1 MRFSSL
7 LSLLLASV
15 AVAQN
20 AAQTSLSKSV
30 QPKPFPALEQRLGG
44 TWLAQWRLATNTP
57 HTIYGTG
64 AKLQDWRGNSIEE
77 ARRHALMALGQ
88 HGDLLGLGA
97 SEFREIIG
105 ARMGRTWSFTFD
117 QYFRGLPCIGG
128 RADVR
133 INMTGVLAMLGSS
146 AWQIPA
152 NFDTT
157 PKLGEGE
164 AQARAWIAL
173 DQTPTG
179 VSQPGKPRENRL
191 VIWGNVHAESQSDF
205 FLAWEVPVSNVDQN
219 GQGPIG
225 RYYIDAMTGAV
236 LNFEN
241 DKHECGFAN
250 CGLSDTAKLAKEV
263 KGADNS
269 AFVQTTVTVQ
279 RWTRTGN
286 DAFVALSN
294 AGVPGIVLNVPGI
307 GNVTTDN
314 NGQFTVDIAAPVNV
328 TVGALDGRHH
338 NTIVGGTSP
347 GGTFT
352 ITPGVPN
359 TIQLGASTDTPE
371 QASDV
376 TTSYWID
383 RTNEFCRS
391 ILGNSTQLG
400 IADAIVPTV
409 NIASTCNAYYTG
421 NTINFYS
428 AGGGCANTAFSTVIA
443 HEWGHGLDER
453 YGGISNSVAEG
464 NSEAIGDFIGMYLVD
479 SPLLGSGF
487 QTAGV
492 ALRRG
497 DNTNV
502 YPYSTTSPH
511 GAGQV
516 LMGFAW
522 QLRQNLRTAFGTPS
536 ALQIS
541 NDIMIGAI
549 VGNSTTRPDYVTQ
562 VFIADDD
569 DGNLLNGVPHYAQLS
584 AAAITKALPY
594 PVKQTV
600 SITHNTLQNTGDRYN
615 SRVVLATASPTD
627 AGNLTDLRIVFSAA
641 GGASVS
647 RAMVPSGGLN
657 TFRAML
663 PGIASGQVSYH
674 FEATSTTG
682 PTRYPLTGELTYTVN
697 AGLGGTYV
705 PLFTQ
710 GFEGTGTPTGWTT
723 GRTSTTG
730 TVDWQFGTPNGKSG
744 TSVGVVWADPLGAP
758 TGTRAVATDLGTGTA
773 NGAYP
778 NNIVEFCRS
787 PSFNLSG
794 QTGVVLRF
802 KRWLSVE
809 EGQYDKAQIFCNG
822 ILVWEN
828 DAVGNLIDTSWQTFE
843 YALPMADNNPTVQI
857 EFRLTTDT
865 SLTLGGWTI
874 DDFEIGT
881 RTVPGLPAVVQMTP
895 EQSSA
900 NQTVT
905 LNVSTNGAPKL
916 FMLVLG
922 DTAGPTSV
930 PGFPTA
936 SVGGTLDFYAF
947 FSDATGNFSL
957 SYPSFA
963 GMPAQ
968 GILVYSQVLV
978 FEPDGSYSL
987 SNQFKNL
994 FVQ

>member
-1 MRFSSL
+1 MRFTPL

-15 AVAQN
+15 AIAQD
-20 AAQTSLSKSV
+20 APQASLPKSV
-30 QPKPFPALEQRLGG
+30 QPKPFHALEQRLGG
-44 TWLAQWRLATNTP
+44 TWLAQWSLATNTP
-57 HTIYGTG
+57 RVIYGTG
-64 AKLQDWRGNSIEE
+64 APLADWRGNSIEE
-77 ARRHALMALGQ
+77 ARRQALIALEQ
-88 HGDLLGLGA
+88 HGDILGLGT

-117 QYFRGLPCIGG
+117 QYFRGLQCIGG

-133 INMTGVLAMLGSS
+133 INMKGVLAMLGSV
-146 AWQIPA
+146 AWPIPA
-152 NFDTT
+152 DFDTM
-157 PKLGEGE
+157 PKITEGE

-179 VSQPGKPRENRL
+179 VKQPGKPREIRL
-191 VIWGNVHAESQSDF
+191 VIWGDAHAETTSDF
-205 FLAWEVPVSNVDQN
+205 RLAWEVPVSNVDLN

-225 RYYIDAMTGAV
+225 RYYVDAKDGSI
-236 LNFEN
+236 LNYTT
-241 DKHECGFAN
+241 DKHECGFAD
-250 CGLSDTAKLAKEV
+250 CGLSATAMLAKEV
-263 KGADNS
+263 KSADNS
-269 AFVQTTVTVQ
+269 AFVPTTVTVQ

-286 DAFVALSN
+286 DAYAALSN
-294 AGVPGIVLNVPGI
+294 AGIPGLTLSVPGI

-314 NGQFTVDIAAPVNV
+314 NGQFTVDIAAPVNI
-328 TVGALDGRHH
+328 TIGALDGRHH
-338 NTIVGGTSP
+338 AAIVGGTSP

-352 ITPGVPN
+352 ITPGAANV
-359 TIQLGASTDTPE
+359 IQLGASTDTPE

-376 TTSYWID
+376 TTSYWVD

-391 ILGNSTQLG
+391 ILGNSAQLNT
-400 IADAIVPTV
+400 ADNIVPTV

-453 YGGISNSVAEG
+453 YGGISNTVAEG

-487 QTAGV
+487 QTANV

-497 DNTNV
+497 DNTFT

-522 QLRQNLRTAFGTPS
+522 QLRQNLRTAFGTPA

-549 VGNSTTRPDYVTQ
+549 VGNASTRPDYVTQ

-594 PVKQTV
+594 PVFQPI
-600 SITHNTLQNTGDRYN
+600 SFSHNTLQNTGDRYN
-615 SRVVLATASPTD
+615 SRVVLATVTPNDGGTVTEVR
-627 AGNLTDLRIVFSAA
+627 LVYSAA
-641 GGASVS
+641 GGAPVS
-647 RAMVPSGGLN
+647 RVMVPSGGLN
-657 TFRAML
+657 GYRAML

-674 FEATSTTG
+674 FEGTSTTG
-682 PTRYPLTGELTYTVN
+682 TSRFPLTGELTYTVN

-744 TSVGVVWADPLGAP
+744 TSVGVAWADPLGAP

-778 NNIVEFCRS
+778 NNINEFCRS

-802 KRWLSVE
+802 KRWLTVE
-809 EGQYDKAQIFCNG
+809 EGQYDKAQIYANG

-843 YALPMADNNPTVQI
+843 YALPMADNNPSVQI
-857 EFRLTTDT
+857 EFRLTTDG
-865 SLTLGGWTI
+865 SLALGGWTI
-874 DDFEIGT
+874 DDFEIGS
-881 RTVPGLPAVVQMTP
+881 RTVPPLPAIVQMTP

-916 FMLVLG
+916 FVLVLG
-922 DTAGPTSV
+922 DTAGPTIV

-936 SVGGTLDFYAF
+936 SVGGTLDYFAF
-947 FSDATGNFSL
+947 FSNATGNYSMSF
-957 SYPSFA
+957 PSFP

-968 GILVYSQVLV
+968 GILIYSQVLV
-978 FEPDGSYSL
+978 FEPDGSFSL

>member
-20 AAQTSLSKSV
+20 AAQSSLSKSV

-263 KGADNS
+263 KGTDNS

-294 AGVPGIVLNVPGI
+294 AGVPGILLNVPGI
-307 GNVTTDN
+307 GNVTTDS

-328 TVGALDGRHH
+328 TIGALDGRHH
-338 NTIVGGTSP
+338 STIVGGTSP

-391 ILGNSTQLG
+391 ILGNSTQLNTS
-400 IADAIVPTV
+400 DAIVPTV

-453 YGGISNSVAEG
+453 YGGISNTVAEG
-464 NSEAIGDFIGMYLVD
+464 VSEAIGDFIGMYLVD

-502 YPYSTTSPH
+502 YPYATTSPH

-522 QLRQNLRTAFGTPS
+522 QMRQNLRTAFGTPT

-541 NDIMIGAI
+541 NDVMIGAI
-549 VGNSTTRPDYVTQ
+549 VGNAPTRPEYVTQ

-569 DGNLLNGVPHYAQLS
+569 DGNLLNGVPHYTQLS

-627 AGNLTDLRIVFSAA
+627 AGTLTDLRLVYSAA

-663 PGIASGQVSYH
+663 PGLASGQVSYH

-697 AGLGGTYV
+697 AGIGGTYAAV
-705 PLFTQ
+705 VTE
-710 GFEGTGTPTGWTT
+710 GFEAAGTPAGWTT
-723 GRTSTTG
+723 GRLSATG

-744 TSVGVVWADPLGAP
+744 TSTGVAWADPLGAP
-758 TGTRAVATDLGTGTA
+758 TGTRAVGTDLGAGTA

-778 NNIVEFCRS
+778 NNIVEFVRS
-787 PSFNLSG
+787 ATFNMTGRS
-794 QTGVVLRF
+794 GVVLRF

-809 EGQYDKAQIFCNG
+809 EGIYDKAQIYCNG
-822 ILVWEN
+822 TLVWEN
-828 DAVGNLIDTSWQTFE
+828 DPNGNLVDTAWSQQE
-843 YALPMADNNPTVQI
+843 YALPMADNNPSVQV

-865 SLTLGGWTI
+865 SLTLGGWNI
-874 DDFEIGT
+874 DDFELGT
-881 RTVPGLPAVVQMTP
+881 RSVPALPAVMQMTP

-900 NQTVT
+900 NQPVT
-905 LNVSTNGAPKL
+905 LSVNTNGAPKL
-916 FMLVLG
+916 FVLVLG
-922 DTAGPTSV
+922 DTAGPTSA

-936 SVGGTLDFYAF
+936 AVGGSLDFF
-947 FSDATGNFSL
+947 VDFTNATGNYSL
-957 SYPSFA
+957 NYPSFP

-994 FVQ
+994 FIP